1 MGEENVGEK
10 NEDKES
16 DEPDF
21 CLMTDKP
28 QEVLNAVPTLENTLG
43 LAGADEKLC
52 RDASSSSED
61 EEEGSKI
68 DQDSDEDPAEADNMK
83 EEEKKTDEA
92 EIGDNKMDQLSFGI
106 EVQSEMPVAE
116 SDVKVNEENL
126 TVEDVNA
133 SNKFEGN
140 NSDSASE
147 KDDDDE
153 EEEKKDSSS
162 SEEEEEEKETGPMA
176 AFGPDSGQEAAAG
189 EETVQHPELLEGSA
203 TEAKTAAF
211 ESDKMGDSI
220 QMEERESDNEDECAN
235 EEEEEKCEQ
244 KKENV
249 QGDQS
254 NADSSEDEKD
264 NEEEESPDGK

>member
-1 MGEENVGEK
+1 MG
-10 NEDKES
+10 
-16 DEPDF
+16 
-21 CLMTDKP
+21 
-28 QEVLNAVPTLENTLG
+28 
-43 LAGADEKLC
+43 
-52 RDASSSSED
+52 
-61 EEEGSKI
+61 
-68 DQDSDEDPAEADNMK
+68 
-83 EEEKKTDEA
+83 
-92 EIGDNKMDQLSFGI
+92 
-106 EVQSEMPVAE
+106 
-116 SDVKVNEENL
+116 
-126 TVEDVNA
+126 
-133 SNKFEGN
+133 FEGN

-147 KDDDDE
+147 KDDYD
-153 EEEKKDSSS
+153 
-162 SEEEEEEKETGPMA
+162 EEEEEEKETGPMA